1 MLSEEIHNRRG
12 KKKRFEECEIWYLLY
27 ALACAKKDMVPVF
40 SKIGD
45 VRPNNIFINE
55 KG

>member
-1 MLSEEIHNRRG
+1 
-12 KKKRFEECEIWYLLY
+12 
-27 ALACAKKDMVPVF
+27 MVPVF

-55 KG
+55 KGEIKVSNRYSWPREATNTHKILDGETTYVGN